1 MLSRKAANTNV
12 IDIGLA
18 RPGLEPT
25 IYLTRGE
32 HVTQSTTYAVI
43 LFLCWPLYGFSVDHC
58 MVSLLTIVLFL
69 CWPLFGFSVDHCI
82 VSLLAI
88 VWFLSFDW
96 LTHFISVSPFCL
108 QYLFWL
114 SEWSLFNAKLYF
126 SAIS

>member
-43 LFLCWPLYGFSVDHC
+43 FVLATLQFQRYKE
-58 MVSLLTIVLFL
+58 SLKML
-69 CWPLFGFSVDHCI
+69 
-82 VSLLAI
+82 
-88 VWFLSFDW
+88 
-96 LTHFISVSPFCL
+96 
-108 QYLFWL
+108 
-114 SEWSLFNAKLYF
+114 KR
-126 SAIS
+126 